1 MLSDVSLAIS
11 SLTNRKT
18 RDQIMILNSKRF
30 LDRLVSTL
38 EEKKHHQVKLKEG
51 LKDLSA
57 KWMELQN
64 SLTSLWPKQ
73 PLVSGATIGLEGQVK
88 KSMSNF
94 LTNSYMN
101 MWKTLYMDL
110 GL

>member
-38 EEKKHHQVKLKEG
+38 EEKKHYEVKLKEG

-57 KWMELQN
+57 KRMELQN

-73 PLVSGATIGLEGQVK
+73 C
-88 KSMSNF
+88 F
-94 LTNSYMN
+94 L
-101 MWKTLYMDL
+101 
-110 GL
+110 G